1 MLSGAIGVRAEE
13 WRVPGE
19 RFVRS
24 WARAWRGAG
33 AAGDGLAWRDA
44 LLQRYAEPHRHYHT
58 LQHLDECLAGFESV
72 AGQTQ
77 QSALVEL
84 ALWFHDAIYD
94 VRSKRN
100 EEASADWAY
109 QVLRGAGVSE
119 EAAGRVH
126 ALVLVTRHDGVPQD
140 ADACLLVDIDLSILG
155 AERARFDQY
164 ERQIRAE
171 YAHVPGLLFRF
182 KRRQILRAFRDR
194 PWIYATESFRAKLE
208 RPARENLTRALGR
221 PNSR

>member
-1 MLSGAIGVRAEE
+1 MLSGATGVCAEE

-24 WARAWRGAG
+24 WARAWHGAG

-44 LLQRYAEPHRHYHT
+44 LLQRYAEPHRHYHS

-77 QSALVEL
+77 QAALVEL

-208 RPARENLTRALGR
+208 RPARENLTRALG
-221 PNSR
+221 